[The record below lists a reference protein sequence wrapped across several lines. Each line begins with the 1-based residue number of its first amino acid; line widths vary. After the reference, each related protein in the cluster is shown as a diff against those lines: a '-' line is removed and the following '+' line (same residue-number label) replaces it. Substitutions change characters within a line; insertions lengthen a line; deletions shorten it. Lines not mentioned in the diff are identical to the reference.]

1 MIKDYIFPTSS
12 YRTSLGKHFRLNKDF
27 DQVSGRGIFHH
38 FKFLFDFFEKIFQ
51 MMAKFSY
58 MTSYS
63 THLGEHFLPN
73 KDFPKLPGKRII
85 LHSCH
90 FNFFFRFMA
99 KVGKNDNF
107 F

>member
-1 MIKDYIFPTSS
+1 
-12 YRTSLGKHFRLNKDF
+12 
-27 DQVSGRGIFHH
+27 
-38 FKFLFDFFEKIFQ
+38 
-51 MMAKFSY
+51 MAKFSY